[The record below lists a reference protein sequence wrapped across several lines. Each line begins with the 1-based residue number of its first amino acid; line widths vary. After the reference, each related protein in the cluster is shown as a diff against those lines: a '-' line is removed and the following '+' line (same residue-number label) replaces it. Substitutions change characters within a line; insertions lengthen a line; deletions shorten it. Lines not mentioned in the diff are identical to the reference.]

1 MVSVGLFLHNFQ
13 DFIAP
18 KNIINNFKTSHW
30 LSTNCICLLASTP
43 DCNYFRINYRK
54 DTKLQNVALTRVDC
68 KSIVYHMFVF
78 FILRNTVPS
87 EVCLFV
93 CFPYCSCFGNLLLG
107 NKSFHFYRLK

>member
-30 LSTNCICLLASTP
+30 LSTNCICVLASIA
-43 DCNYFRINYRK
+43 DFNYFRINYRK
-54 DTKLQNVALTRVDC
+54 DTKLQNVVLTRVNC
-68 KSIVYHMFVF
+68 KSIVYHIFVF

-87 EVCLFV
+87 KGFFFFSLTVVVLV
-93 CFPYCSCFGNLLLG
+93 IY
-107 NKSFHFYRLK
+107 Y